1 MNEFSIYVH
10 IPFCNSKCYYCD
22 FCSFVENEKNIKK
35 YFIALKNEIIQ
46 KKVKGKVKSIYFGGG
61 TPSSVDE
68 KYVIN
73 ILNLI
78 FKNFTVDKDA
88 EITIEVNPN
97 SLNKDKLQSYFNAG
111 FNRLSM
117 GVQTTNCKSLKY
129 IGRITNEKILKNYK
143 KNIKKLLKI
152 AKKIGFKNIS
162 TDIILGLPYNN
173 EKFLIKDLKFLT
185 KYCNHISTYMLMIE
199 EGTKLFSYNLD
210 VENID
215 EMSSKQYEIV
225 CQFLKNKNF
234 ERYEVS
240 NFAKN
245 QTFSKHNL
253 NYWNRGDY
261 LGFGLSAHSFLNPI
275 RFYNT
280 NNFEHYLK
288 DFSKIEFVTCKKDT
302 QQVLGELKKFDISI
316 EKLNKKEAVEEKL
329 MLSLRCASG
338 LNLCEFNNNFYD
350 ILKRKEKEI
359 KFLIKSDL
367 IKIEDGFL
375 RLTDKGFL
383 VANQI
388 ILKLL

>member
-35 YFIALKNEIIQ
+35 YFVALKNEIVQ
-46 KKVKGKVKSIYFGGG
+46 KKLKGKVKSIYLGGG

-78 FKNFTVDKDA
+78 FKNFNVDKDA

-97 SLNKDKLQSYFNAG
+97 SLNKDKIQSYYNAG

-143 KNIKKLLKI
+143 KNIKKLLKN

-162 TDIILGLPYNN
+162 TDIILGLPFNN
-173 EKFLIKDLKFLT
+173 EKILIKDLKFLT

-199 EGTKLFSYNLD
+199 ERTKLFTYNLD

-215 EMSSKQYEIV
+215 EMSSNQYEIV

-245 QTFSKHNL
+245 QIFSKHNL
-253 NYWNRGDY
+253 NYWDRGEY
-261 LGFGLSAHSFLNPI
+261 LGFGLSAHSFLNPF

-280 NNFEHYLK
+280 NNFEQYLK
-288 DFSKIEFVTCKKDT
+288 DFSKIEFATCKKET
-302 QQVLGELKKFDISI
+302 KQILSEAKKFDTSV

-329 MLSLRCASG
+329 MLSLRCARG
-338 LNLCEFNNNFYD
+338 LNLCEFNKNFYD
-350 ILKRKEKEI
+350 IFKRKEKEI
-359 KFLIKSDL
+359 KFLIQSDL

>member
-46 KKVKGKVKSIYFGGG
+46 KKLKGKVKSIYFGGG

-78 FKNFTVDKDA
+78 FKNFIVDKDA

-97 SLNKDKLQSYFNAG
+97 SLNKDKLQSYYNAG

-143 KNIKKLLKI
+143 KNIKKLLKN

-162 TDIILGLPYNN
+162 TDIILGLPFNN

-210 VENID
+210 IENID

-280 NNFEHYLK
+280 NNFEQYLK
-288 DFSKIEFVTCKKDT
+288 DFSKIEFVTCKKEI
-302 QQVLGELKKFDISI
+302 QQVLGELKKFDTSV
-316 EKLNKKEAVEEKL
+316 EKVTKKEAIEENL
-329 MLSLRCASG
+329 MLSLRCTIG
-338 LNLCEFNNNFYD
+338 LNIYEFNNNFYD